1 MPKIV
6 SSSVVSSSDHAT
18 KPEDQPKS
26 LHVYYCLCSEF
37 ALVIDADLRQLPRR
51 RTDNAIIVSNV
62 RRTYKLTAEAGEC
75 VLLKR
80 RDGYE
85 KQFRYHCPRCQLV
98 IAYEMNEHRKL
109 GPYTYVLD
117 GALTENQGH
126 APPNAILDVQPRSSA
141 ATSTA

>member
-1 MPKIV
+1 MTYKITIVLVIGLIGEACCVHDIMVLTLAQWLRVTAYRHMKDFFVLKKSRVSVFYLFHIMPKIV

-51 RTDNAIIVSNV
+51 RTDNAIIVSNA

-80 RDGYE
+80 FD
-85 KQFRYHCPRCQLV
+85 P
-98 IAYEMNEHRKL
+98 
-109 GPYTYVLD
+109 
-117 GALTENQGH
+117 
-126 APPNAILDVQPRSSA
+126 
-141 ATSTA
+141 

>member
-6 SSSVVSSSDHAT
+6 SSSIVSSSDHVAQGDSNT
-18 KPEDQPKS
+18 T

-37 ALVIDADLRQLPRR
+37 LLVIDADLRQLPRR

-80 RDGYE
+80 REGYE
-85 KQFRYHCPRCQLV
+85 KQFRYHCPRCQLT
-98 IAYEMNEHRKL
+98 IAYEMNEHRKS
-109 GPYTYVLD
+109 GPYTYILD
-117 GALTENQGH
+117 GALTEIQGR
-126 APPNAILDVQPRSSA
+126 APPNAVIDVFPTTL
-141 ATSTA
+141 TSQAE